1 MSRRRSWAA
10 DEAGGSAVEFSLVLT
25 AFCLMVFGVVEYGRY
40 MWTANVLQQTAIQ
53 TARCMG
59 MLQTNCVASHAYSS
73 TNATAYAQSVSS
85 GLGVTIPTAD
95 FSLSH
100 GATCAGAANLSQV
113 TITYTYQSALPGLLP
128 GISAAPLTE
137 SACFPNQ
144 T

>member
-1 MSRRRSWAA
+1 MTARRRWAG
-10 DEAGGSAVEFSLVLT
+10 DESGGSAVEFSLVLT
-25 AFCLMVFGVVEYGRY
+25 AFCLMLFGIVEYGRY

-59 MLQTNCVASHAYSS
+59 LLQTNCAASHAYSS
-73 TNATAYAQSVSS
+73 SATTTYAQGIAS
-85 GLGVTIPTAD
+85 GLGVVIPAAD
-95 FSLSH
+95 FTLSH

-113 TITYTYQSALPGLLP
+113 TISYTYQSALPGLLP

-144 T
+144 A